1 MGILKV
7 KFHKGAGTTFH
18 DISSLNILLSSG
30 FMEDLTVATKK
41 KSNYE
46 AVVVGIDEV
55 STSSGMMEGGAFFV
69 VGLEETEDSI
79 DFLFQLLPGETSR
92 LVGVNPRIENAR
104 RLKMLLNKVAEKKL
118 DGVVRLMI

>member
-30 FMEDLTVATKK
+30 FMGELTVATKE

-46 AVVVGIDEV
+46 ALVVGIDEV
-55 STSSGMMEGGAFFV
+55 STPSGVIEGGSFFV
-69 VGLEETEDSI
+69 VGLDETEDGI
-79 DFLFQLLPGETSR
+79 DFLFQILPSETSR
-92 LVGVNPRIENAR
+92 LVGVNPRIENER
-104 RLKMLLNKVAEKKL
+104 RLKMLLNKVAETEV
-118 DGVVRLMI
+118 DGTVRLMI